1 MLELVN
7 RARANP
13 RAEAARL
20 GLDLNEGLPPNT
32 ISPEPKPPL
41 AFHPLLLAAA
51 RTHSEWMLAQD
62 IFSHEG
68 ANGSTPG
75 DRMSAAGYVFSG
87 WWVWGENIAWKGTT
101 GILNP
106 VQFTKDS
113 HEGLFRSP
121 GHRENLL
128 NPDFDEIGIGVRTGV
143 FTVTNGATVQNYHA
157 VMITQNF
164 ARSAATPAPLVLG
177 VVYRDTD
184 GDGFYSAGEGLGG
197 ITVMPADGT
206 YYAVTSTSG
215 GFAFPAPGTSGTLV
229 VTINGPGVPA
239 PISKTIPLAATNV
252 KVDFEVN
259 HGVPLGFVPGSA
271 RLDPNRRFRF
281 ELVGPTG
288 ARVRVEFSP
297 DLASWQPLGTYTLT
311 GGRVT
316 VTDLQGLT
324 TQRHYR
330 AVLEP

>member
-252 KVDFEVN
+252 KVDFEVI